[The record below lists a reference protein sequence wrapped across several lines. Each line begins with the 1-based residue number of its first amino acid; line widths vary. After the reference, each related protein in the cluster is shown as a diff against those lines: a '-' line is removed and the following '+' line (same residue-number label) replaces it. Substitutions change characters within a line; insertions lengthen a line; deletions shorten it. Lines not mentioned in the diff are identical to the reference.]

1 MAISDTLLGKGEI
14 SFGGIVSDSSHEMV
28 GVVLHTVSCIYP
40 ILRLE

>member
-1 MAISDTLLGKGEI
+1 MVISDTLLEKGEI
-14 SFGGIVSDSSHEMV
+14 SFGGIASDTSREMV